1 MLCVSPC
8 IIHFPLTCCTEHR
21 IFVKAIAGSFP
32 VAVQIKFFA
41 SLRKAAGVD
50 GVELNAKTVD
60 EALKE
65 LQRRYRGNEVFL
77 KMLKTSNAI
86 LNGNN
91 IAWMKGLRTPLA
103 DNDELTFFPPVG
115 GG

>member
-1 MLCVSPC
+1 M
-8 IIHFPLTCCTEHR
+8 
-21 IFVKAIAGSFP
+21 
-32 VAVQIKFFA
+32 AVHVKFFA

-50 GVELNAKTVD
+50 GVELTVRTVD

-65 LQRRYRGNEVFL
+65 LQQRYRDNEMFL
-77 KMLKTSNAI
+77 QMLKTSNAI

-103 DNDELTFFPPVG
+103 DNDELAFFPPVG